1 MSKFA
6 DVKYLKIGFLIGGI
20 YDLLFGIGVLF
31 FSDLMEDFLRI
42 KKPDNMIFVYI
53 SGLFLIL
60 VGYIL
65 IYTANRNVEDFI
77 FIGLGSCIIRF
88 SYFLIVVF
96 IWLIDGIEII
106 YVLVG
111 CTDAL
116 TGLLILIPILLIDK
130 NAWKQLWIKP

>member
-1 MSKFA
+1 MSKFS
-6 DVKYLKIGFLIGGI
+6 DVKFIKIGFLIGGI
-20 YDLLFGIGVLF
+20 YDLLLGIGVLF
-31 FSDLMEDFLRI
+31 FSDLMVDFFGI
-42 KKPDNMIFVYI
+42 AKPDNMIFVYI

-65 IYTANRNVEDFI
+65 IYAAYRNVEDFL

-88 SYFLIVVF
+88 SYFAIVVF
-96 IWLIDGIEII
+96 IWLTDGIEVM

-116 TGLLILIPILLIDK
+116 TGLFILIPTLLVDK
-130 NAWKQLWIKP
+130 NAWKQLWIKQ

>member
-1 MSKFA
+1 MSKFS
-6 DVKYLKIGFLIGGI
+6 DVKFIKIGFLIGGI
-20 YDLLFGIGVLF
+20 YDLLLGIGVLF
-31 FSDLMEDFLRI
+31 FSDLMVDLFGI
-42 KKPDNMIFVYI
+42 TKPDNMIFVYI

-65 IYTANRNVEDFI
+65 IYAAYRNVEDFF

-88 SYFLIVVF
+88 FYFAIVVI
-96 IWLIDGIEII
+96 IWLTDDIELM

-116 TGLLILIPILLIDK
+116 TGLFILIPTLLVDK
-130 NAWKQLWIKP
+130 NAWKQLWIKR

>member
-1 MSKFA
+1 MSKFS
-6 DVKYLKIGFLIGGI
+6 DVKFIKIGFLIGGI
-20 YDLLFGIGVLF
+20 YDLLLGIGVLF
-31 FSDLMEDFLRI
+31 FSDLMVDFFGI
-42 KKPDNMIFVYI
+42 AKPDNMIFVYI

-96 IWLIDGIEII
+96 IWLTDGIEII

-116 TGLLILIPILLIDK
+116 TGLLILIPTLSIDT

>member
-20 YDLLFGIGVLF
+20 YDLLLGIGVLF
-31 FSDLMEDFLRI
+31 FSDLMENFLGI

-65 IYTANRNVEDFI
+65 IYTANRNVEDFL

-96 IWLIDGIEII
+96 IWLTDGVEII
-106 YVLVG
+106 YVLLG

-116 TGLLILIPILLIDK
+116 TGLFILIPILLIDSS
-130 NAWKQLWIKP
+130 AWKQLWIKP

>member
-1 MSKFA
+1 LSKFA

-20 YDLLFGIGVLF
+20 YDLLFGIGILF
-31 FSDLMEDFLRI
+31 FSDLMVDFLGI
-42 KKPDNMIFVYI
+42 KKPDNMIFVYT

-88 SYFLIVVF
+88 SYFLIVVLV
-96 IWLIDGIEII
+96 WLTDGIEII

-116 TGLLILIPILLIDK
+116 TGLLILIPILSIDT
-130 NAWKQLWIKP
+130 NAWKQLWIKS

>member
-6 DVKYLKIGFLIGGI
+6 DVKYIKFGFLIGGV
-20 YDLLFGIGVLF
+20 YDLLFGFGVLF
-31 FSDLMEDFLRI
+31 FSDLMVNILGI

-65 IYTANRNVEDFI
+65 IYTANRKVEDFL
-77 FIGLGSCIIRF
+77 FIGLGSCIIRL
-88 SYFLIVVF
+88 SYFLIVVL
-96 IWLIDGIEII
+96 IWLTDGIEIV

-116 TGLLILIPILLIDK
+116 TGLLILIPILLFDK
-130 NAWKQLWIKP
+130 KALKQLWIKP

>member
-1 MSKFA
+1 MSRMA
-6 DVKYLKIGFLIGGI
+6 DVKYVKMGFLIGGI

-31 FSDLMEDFLRI
+31 FSDFMINILGI

-65 IYTANRNVEDFI
+65 IYSSYRDIENFL
-77 FIGLGSCIIRF
+77 FIGLGSSFIRL
-88 SYFLIVVF
+88 SYFVIVIF
-96 IWLIDGIEII
+96 IWLTEGVEIV

-116 TGLLILIPILLIDK
+116 TGLLILIPTLMFDK
-130 NAWKQLWIKP
+130 SALKKMWIKK

>member
-20 YDLLFGIGVLF
+20 YDLLLGIGVLF
-31 FSDLMEDFLRI
+31 FSDLMVDFFGI

-60 VGYIL
+60 VGYLL
-65 IYTANRNVEDFI
+65 IYTANRNVEDFL

-88 SYFLIVVF
+88 SYFLIVVL
-96 IWLIDGIEII
+96 IWLTDGIEII

>member
-20 YDLLFGIGVLF
+20 YDLLFGIGILF
-31 FSDLMEDFLRI
+31 FSDLMVDFLGI
-42 KKPDNMIFVYI
+42 KKPDNMIFVYT

-88 SYFLIVVF
+88 SYFLIVVLV
-96 IWLIDGIEII
+96 WLTDGIEII

-116 TGLLILIPILLIDK
+116 TGLLILIPILSIDT
-130 NAWKQLWIKP
+130 NAWKQLWIKS